1 MTDTELERD
10 GGNDVLESVPW
21 RRLLSVVGTLLVVA
35 LVLPFVVY
43 AVPGVVGADASYV
56 VLSGSMEPAM
66 SAGDVIVAEA
76 VPPSTIS
83 AGDVVTF
90 AAAGETRPTTHRVIE
105 VVETEQGLAFRTAG
119 DANEDPDPAL
129 VTADQVRGVV
139 PTVGGHLFV
148 IPLVGYV
155 IQFAGT
161 TTGILTLLVAPLVLL
176 VLSEAYVLVRSSRG
190 GDGASGEPG
199 DPEPGASTEPDPV
212 ATAGTAAATADR
224 DAEPAEAADEDGGF
238 TLTPMDLRLTV
249 GVLFLF
255 TAYAAWVAYAT
266 LEVWA
271 VTGATT
277 VGATLVLVGAMYL
290 FGGSLPED
298 GTRSGADAP
307 ATVPATAARTSE
319 RRHEAVHDGGTDRA
333 AVRDAGTPWTGND
346 GPVLGE
352 PLGGAA
358 PGEAVPGRD
367 GADVVVPRS
376 PTGTAEPAV
385 AEAESAPAPATVVT
399 SDQLEPAIVPVDQ
412 ATLSSTAA
420 DGPVDSYVTAEAV
433 ETGRG
438 GPQPPSENPL
448 ITVPFVLLYYIGYA
462 VVEPTRFVYRRL
474 SAVRGGGSDD

>member
-10 GGNDVLESVPW
+10 GGDDVLGSVPW

-66 SAGDVIVAEA
+66 SAGDVIVVDAA
-76 VPPSTIS
+76 PPSTIS

-190 GDGASGEPG
+190 GDGASEEPG

-212 ATAGTAAATADR
+212 ATTGTTAATADG
-224 DAEPAEAADEDGGF
+224 DAAPADAANEDGGF

-255 TAYAAWVAYAT
+255 TAYAVWVAYAT

-290 FGGSLPED
+290 FGGSPPETE
-298 GTRSGADAP
+298 TRSGADAP

-319 RRHEAVHDGGTDRA
+319 RRHEAVHDGGTERA
-333 AVRDAGTPWTGND
+333 AVRGAGTLRTRTD
-346 GPVLGE
+346 GPVFGE
-352 PLGGAA
+352 PLDGAV
-358 PGEAVPGRD
+358 PGEAAPGRD

-376 PTGTAEPAV
+376 PTGTTEPAV
-385 AEAESAPAPATVVT
+385 SEAESAPAPAPVVT
-399 SDQLEPAIVPVDQ
+399 PDQLEPAIVPVDLDS
-412 ATLSSTAA
+412 LSGPPV
-420 DGPVDSYVTAEAV
+420 DGPADSTPTAETE

-438 GPQPPSENPL
+438 GAQPPSKNPL
-448 ITVPFVLLYYIGYA
+448 IAVPFVLLYYVGYA